1 MLLAYLVGP
10 YKILQQQEMI
20 VSGSDVGLVESTLS
34 ESKSESTWFE
44 SESESESKH
53 LDQTECQQE
62 SRAIAKMTA

>member
-1 MLLAYLVGP
+1 
-10 YKILQQQEMI
+10 MI